1 MLCNSIS
8 GDDSGSGGPGSLD
21 LRASAI
27 AAVDAAENSL
37 KEKVSKGG
45 ENTLVPSLG
54 SGPGVRVPTPGVSA
68 GVNAVNLL
76 GTGTLGGETE
86 LSSELSNFPDIV
98 TNVKLVSLQAPPGAT
113 IATSTSTPSSTL
125 TKPLPGSSPY

>member
-1 MLCNSIS
+1 MLYNSLT
-8 GDDSGSGGPGSLD
+8 GDDSGTGGPGSLD

-37 KEKVSKGG
+37 KDKISKGG
-45 ENTLVPSLG
+45 ERTLVPNLG

-68 GVNAVNLL
+68 GVNALNL
-76 GTGTLGGETE
+76 GVAGVSGGETE
-86 LSSELSNFPDIV
+86 LSSELSNFPDTV

-113 IATSTSTPSSTL
+113 IATSTSTSSSAL
-125 TKPLPGSSPY
+125 SKPLPGKSQY